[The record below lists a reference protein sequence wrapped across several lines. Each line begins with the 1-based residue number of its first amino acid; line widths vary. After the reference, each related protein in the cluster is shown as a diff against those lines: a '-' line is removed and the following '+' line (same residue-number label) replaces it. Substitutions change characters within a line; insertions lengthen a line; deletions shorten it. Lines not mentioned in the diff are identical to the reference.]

1 MNEYEIYREAVG
13 RYGKKHQME
22 KAVEEMAELTV
33 EIQKNLHGEANTG
46 AMCEELMD
54 VEITL
59 EQLKIIIGPEW
70 EDYMKLKKAEKL
82 GRLAGMLCDDTAPV

>member
-1 MNEYEIYREAVG
+1 MSEAVAKF
-13 RYGKKHQME
+13 GKKHQMG

-82 GRLAGMLCDDTAPV
+82 GKLAGLVCDDTAPV